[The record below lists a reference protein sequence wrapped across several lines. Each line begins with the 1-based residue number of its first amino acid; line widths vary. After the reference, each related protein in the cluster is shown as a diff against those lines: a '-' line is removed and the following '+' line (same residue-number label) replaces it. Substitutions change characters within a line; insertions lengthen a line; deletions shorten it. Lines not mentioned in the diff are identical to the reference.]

1 MSFNYS
7 GSKKFCRSKSNFII
21 GCIIL
26 VFYLSVS
33 SIKAQVQPQPDENI
47 IALKGATV
55 IDGTGDEPTE
65 HATILI
71 KEKEIACIGD
81 CQVPP
86 NAQVKDVSGKYIM
99 PGLIDLHVHYGL
111 SGWIDSLPGLFGIDV
126 SDKFPYEEVY
136 SELKNNP
143 ERFHRS
149 HLCSGVTTVFEPGG
163 FPWGFQIEQETFN
176 STNSPRYITAG
187 PILTSLDRIIDH
199 PLGEEMSI
207 YMEDE
212 ETVRNAIRML
222 NWKASSWVKLHRP
235 DLFES
240 KAKRKT
246 LIDML
251 RDEAQQADMSII
263 TNTPTLEGAKDG
275 LKAGASLFVY
285 PVEDTLVDREFLSLA
300 KQNDLVYTPAFEA
313 GAGRKEIQARSFNE
327 NRLPLACVDPETRD
341 KAFFTDSLPSS
352 TADATIIPDQ
362 AEEIRDI
369 REENFRRIHEAGIR
383 VAVGSSSGAPL
394 TLHGPAIVNE
404 MKAMEKAGLSTM
416 ETIVAATKNGADA
429 LGLND
434 IGTLEEGNR
443 ANLLVL
449 NANPLDDISNI
460 REIEIVVKNGKMW
473 QRDLLEY
480 E

>member
-1 MSFNYS
+1 M
-7 GSKKFCRSKSNFII
+7 I
-21 GCIIL
+21 
-26 VFYLSVS
+26 
-33 SIKAQVQPQPDENI
+33 
-47 IALKGATV
+47 
-55 IDGTGDEPTE
+55 
-65 HATILI
+65 
-71 KEKEIACIGD
+71 
-81 CQVPP
+81 
-86 NAQVKDVSGKYIM
+86 
-99 PGLIDLHVHYGL
+99 
-111 SGWIDSLPGLFGIDV
+111 PGLFGIDV
-126 SDKFPYEEVY
+126 SDKFPYEEIY

-143 ERFHRS
+143 GRFHRS

-163 FPWGFQIEQETFN
+163 FPWGFQIEQKTVN

-187 PILTSLDRIIDH
+187 PILTSLERVIDH
-199 PLGEEMSI
+199 PLGEGMSV

-222 NWKASSWVKLHRP
+222 NWEGSSWVKLHRP
-235 DLFES
+235 DLFEG
-240 KAKRKT
+240 KTKRKS
-246 LIDML
+246 LINIL
-251 RDEAQQADMSII
+251 REEAQKADMSII
-263 TNTPTLEGAKDG
+263 TNSPTLEGAKDG
-275 LKAGASLFVY
+275 LKAGASLLVY
-285 PVEDTLVDREFLSLA
+285 PVEDTLVDKEFLSLA

-313 GAGRKEIQARSFNE
+313 GAGRKEIQARSFDE
-327 NRLPLACVDPETRD
+327 NRLPLGCVDPETRD
-341 KAFFTDSLPSS
+341 KTFFTDSLPSS

-362 AEEIRDI
+362 AEEVRDI

-394 TLHGPAIVNE
+394 TMHGPAIVNE

-449 NANPLDDISNI
+449 NANPLDDISNV